1 MGVKKKVTLKMM
13 FRQFAICLIIMMA
26 VAIILPFSLE
36 SLAVNLG
43 LATRANQSELQ
54 VKDMIPTLA
63 IAPDITKVV
72 IPQGCGYLILDKNF
86 CELYSNMSSDEKE
99 VAILY
104 AKGEYIEQD
113 TGRQFSLVV
122 RENEICVLRY
132 YVGSQF
138 TISWL
143 PESFPSPD
151 TLTVILMGINS
162 LLVIIVLTSRFAKNL
177 FLQLM
182 PLSEATSEVA
192 KQNLDFEIGHSKI
205 KEFEDIMV
213 SFSDMKDNLKI
224 SLERQWKAEQ
234 VQKEQIAALAH
245 DLKTPLTVIQG
256 NADLMIETELDAEQ
270 RLYAGYIVESSNQM
284 QAYIQILIDI
294 SRVAVGYRLHVEEIA
309 FSEFLQHLSGYMGSL
324 CRAKK
329 VGLQIN
335 KVSVPETLKFD
346 KILIERAIMNV
357 FNNALDY
364 SPQEG
369 TLYVDV
375 RRKGN
380 FVEISVTDEG
390 IGFSKEALQHA
401 REQFFM
407 DDQSRGSKM
416 HFGMGLYI
424 ANSIIEQHGGGLI
437 LENSEQTHGAKVI
450 LKILCE

>member
-1 MGVKKKVTLKMM
+1 M
-13 FRQFAICLIIMMA
+13 
-26 VAIILPFSLE
+26 
-36 SLAVNLG
+36 
-43 LATRANQSELQ
+43 
-54 VKDMIPTLA
+54 
-63 IAPDITKVV
+63 
-72 IPQGCGYLILDKNF
+72 
-86 CELYSNMSSDEKE
+86 
-99 VAILY
+99 
-104 AKGEYIEQD
+104 
-113 TGRQFSLVV
+113 
-122 RENEICVLRY
+122 
-132 YVGSQF
+132 
-138 TISWL
+138 
-143 PESFPSPD
+143 
-151 TLTVILMGINS
+151 
-162 LLVIIVLTSRFAKNL
+162 
-177 FLQLM
+177 
-182 PLSEATSEVA
+182 
-192 KQNLDFEIGHSKI
+192 DFEIGHSKI

-309 FSEFLQHLSGYMGSL
+309 FSEFLQHLSGYMESL

-335 KVSVPETLKFD
+335 KMSVPETLKFD